1 MFMKDKQFRIK
12 IILISIIVIFVFI
25 LGRIF
30 YIQVFSYRKLNSLA
44 EALWQRNLPITADR
58 GRILDRNGKVLATN
72 ITTTTLY
79 VVPNQILDKEETAR
93 KLSEILNSD
102 YDKMLAHLTKR
113 TSLEKV
119 NPEGRHLDSET
130 ADKINNLNIDGL
142 YLMKESKR
150 YYPYEEVLSH
160 VLGYV
165 GIDNQGLSGL
175 ELKYDEYLT
184 GKDGSIKY
192 TSDGKGNRLK
202 TSEVYEKA
210 QNGMDIYLTIDIEIQ
225 LALEKELENTFN
237 KYNPEQALSVV
248 MDPNTGEVLAM
259 GSRPTFDSNNY
270 KNYDLETINRNLPI
284 WKNYEPGSTFKII
297 TLAASLEEGTINLF
311 DDHFHDGGSITVEG
325 ARIKCWKSGGHGS
338 ETMLQVVEN
347 SCNPGFVVMGQKLG
361 TERLY
366 NYVKN
371 FGFMDKTGIDLNGES
386 KGIMFD
392 LENIGPVEQAT
403 ISFGQGISVTPIQ
416 QVTGVSAAINGGTLY
431 QPYVVKYIAEPETSD
446 VILENSP
453 KKVRQVI
460 SEKTSEMVR
469 FALESVVSSGTGK
482 NAYIENYR
490 VGGKTGTAQKVNN
503 GIYMSGNYIVSFMGF
518 LPADKPEYVVYV
530 AVDNPKGITQYG
542 GTVSAPIAK
551 NIMKNIISIKGLEP
565 SSDVTPREYTWLDT
579 KYVKAPNVVGMTK
592 KEAVSALKGFTIEYS
607 GDGETII
614 YQEPKADIYIKEN
627 STIKVMLN

>member
-119 NPEGRHLDSET
+119 NPEGRQLDSET

-284 WKNYEPGSTFKII
+284 WKNYEPGSTFKNVP
-297 TLAASLEEGTINLF
+297 TI
-311 DDHFHDGGSITVEG
+311 
-325 ARIKCWKSGGHGS
+325 
-338 ETMLQVVEN
+338 Q
-347 SCNPGFVVMGQKLG
+347 
-361 TERLY
+361 
-366 NYVKN
+366 
-371 FGFMDKTGIDLNGES
+371 
-386 KGIMFD
+386 
-392 LENIGPVEQAT
+392 
-403 ISFGQGISVTPIQ
+403 
-416 QVTGVSAAINGGTLY
+416 
-431 QPYVVKYIAEPETSD
+431 
-446 VILENSP
+446 
-453 KKVRQVI
+453 
-460 SEKTSEMVR
+460 
-469 FALESVVSSGTGK
+469 
-482 NAYIENYR
+482 
-490 VGGKTGTAQKVNN
+490 
-503 GIYMSGNYIVSFMGF
+503 
-518 LPADKPEYVVYV
+518 
-530 AVDNPKGITQYG
+530 
-542 GTVSAPIAK
+542 
-551 NIMKNIISIKGLEP
+551 
-565 SSDVTPREYTWLDT
+565 
-579 KYVKAPNVVGMTK
+579 
-592 KEAVSALKGFTIEYS
+592 
-607 GDGETII
+607 
-614 YQEPKADIYIKEN
+614 
-627 STIKVMLN
+627 